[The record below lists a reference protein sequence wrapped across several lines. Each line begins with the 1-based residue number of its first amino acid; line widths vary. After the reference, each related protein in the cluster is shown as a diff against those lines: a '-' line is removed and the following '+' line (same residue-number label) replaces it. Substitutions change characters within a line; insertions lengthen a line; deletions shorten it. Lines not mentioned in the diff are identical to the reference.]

1 MINKIILK
9 DVKKEYE
16 NFQLGELS
24 FAIPKGYI
32 TGFIGKNGQGK
43 TTTIKSILSFINFEG
58 GILVDDSS
66 NLKLDFLQ
74 RTGIVMDEPLL
85 AKDWNMTIVNKAM
98 AIGYED
104 WDTER
109 FFNFL
114 KRFGIPLKS
123 KVADLSRGMK
133 IKLMLSIAL
142 SHNANLLILDEPTS
156 GLDPG
161 MRDEFADIIQ
171 EFVEEEE
178 NTVLFSTHITQDL
191 EAIAD
196 YIIFI
201 DDGKLVEFKPK
212 EDFLN
217 TYRVIKGSPSEFNK
231 IDPNIILGSKRSS
244 VAFEALIRSEEEYNI
259 SSDIICGNATIE
271 NIMVLYGRGRNE
283 RY

>member
-104 WDTER
+104 WDTEK

-114 KRFGIPLKS
+114 KRFDIPLKS
-123 KVADLSRGMK
+123 KVTNLSRGMK

-259 SSDIICGNATIE
+259 SSDIICENASIE

>member
-1 MINKIILK
+1 MINKITLK
-9 DVKKEYE
+9 NVKKEYE

-58 GILVDDSS
+58 SILVDDSS

-104 WDTER
+104 WDTEK

-114 KRFGIPLKS
+114 KRFDIPLKS
-123 KVADLSRGMK
+123 KVTDLSRGMK

-201 DDGKLVEFKPK
+201 DDGKLVEFKTK
-212 EDFLN
+212 EDFLK
-217 TYRVIKGSPSEFNK
+217 TYRIIKGSPSEFEK
-231 IDPNIILGSKRSS
+231 IDCNIILGSKRSS
-244 VAFEALIRSEEEYNI
+244 VAFEALIRSEEEYKI
-259 SSDIICGNATIE
+259 SSDIICENATIE